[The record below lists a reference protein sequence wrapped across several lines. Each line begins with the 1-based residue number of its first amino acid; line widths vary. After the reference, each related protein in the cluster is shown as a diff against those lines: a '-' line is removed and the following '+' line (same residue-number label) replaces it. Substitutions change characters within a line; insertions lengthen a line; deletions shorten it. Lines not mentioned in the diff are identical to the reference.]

1 MDIGILGTGRVA
13 QTLGAR
19 WAEAGHAIT
28 YGSRAPASAGG
39 LDAPVVPSRAAV
51 TDNEVVVN
59 ATPGAASLPLVEQI
73 GADLFAGRILLDVAN
88 ATTPA
93 FELVYPNSSLGERL
107 QAALPEAKVVKTL
120 NTASM
125 AVLSAP
131 QSLPASSVFLSGE
144 DPGAKST
151 AASLLADF
159 GWSADSIVDL
169 GGIVSAR
176 GTEHYFLLFA
186 ALRQSLG
193 TAQFNIHVV
202 R

>member
-19 WAEAGHAIT
+19 WAKTGHAIT
-28 YGSRAPASAGG
+28 YGSRAPASTGA

-59 ATPGAASLPLVEQI
+59 ATPGAASLQLVEQI
-73 GADLFAGRILLDVAN
+73 GADLFAGRIVVDVAN

-107 QAALPEAKVVKTL
+107 QAALPEAKVVKTM
-120 NTASM
+120 NTAAM

-131 QSLPASSVFLSGE
+131 RSLPASSVFLSGE

-151 AASLLADF
+151 VASLLADL
-159 GWSADSIVDL
+159 GWSADTIVDL

-186 ALRQSLG
+186 ALMQSLG
-193 TAQFNIHVV
+193 TAQFNIHLV